1 VATTETYAPNRL
13 YTIPLA
19 ELMPDP
25 NQPRKYFDP
34 VALEELTASIA
45 QNGVMSPIFF
55 RVENGLKYIVAGER
69 RCAAGRKAGLANIPA
84 IFVETPNY
92 TEISLIE
99 NMVRSDL
106 TPVEEAEALDRLM
119 QDHKYQQNDLIRI
132 LSKSQPYISE
142 TLSLARLPKEV
153 RDGCRQ
159 DPAVSKKALLEIAKK
174 KQQRSML
181 KAYWEY
187 KAGLNP
193 QKKTGAGAKLTKA
206 QSVFNGMDVMER
218 KITSLEI
225 QTLTDEEKQN
235 FIIALNNLKQKIN
248 AQLEIAL
255 GENKNKNLA

>member
-1 VATTETYAPNRL
+1 MATTETYAPNRL

-34 VALEELTASIA
+34 VALEELTASVA

-69 RCAAGRKAGLANIPA
+69 RCAAARKAGLANIPA
-84 IFVETPNY
+84 IYVETQNY

-119 QDHKYQQNDLIRI
+119 QDHKYQPNDLIRI

-153 RDGCRQ
+153 RDECRQ
-159 DPAVSKKALLEIAKK
+159 NPAVSKKALLEIAKK
-174 KQQRSML
+174 KQERSML

-187 KAGLNP
+187 KAKLNP

-206 QSVFNGMDVMER
+206 QGAFNAMDATQR
-218 KITSLEI
+218 KIR
-225 QTLTDEEKQN
+225 TLDMQILTPEEKQN
-235 FIIALNNLKQKIN
+235 FIIAMNNLKRVIENTLAAATK
-248 AQLEIAL
+248 EIP
-255 GENKNKNLA
+255 GKNLA

>member
-1 VATTETYAPNRL
+1 VATTETYEPNRL
-13 YTIPLA
+13 YAIHLA

-34 VALEELTASIA
+34 AALEELTASVA

-69 RCAAGRKAGLANIPA
+69 RCAAARKAGLAVIPA
-84 IFVETPNY
+84 IYVETPNY

-153 RDGCRQ
+153 RDECRQ
-159 DPAVSKKALLEIAKK
+159 NPTVPKKTLLAIAKK
-174 KQQRSML
+174 SQQRSML
-181 KAYWEY
+181 TAYQAY
-187 KAGLNP
+187 KDGLIP
-193 QKKTGAGAKLTKA
+193 KKKSGTGGSVSEA
-206 QSVFNGMDVMER
+206 QSAFNAMDVTQR
-218 KITSLEI
+218 KIRTLDM
-225 QTLTDEEKQN
+225 QTLTPEEKQN
-235 FIIALNNLKQKIN
+235 FIIAMNNLKQTIEDT
-248 AQLEIAL
+248 LAL
-255 GENKNKNLA
+255 ATEKNPSKNLA

>member
-1 VATTETYAPNRL
+1 MATTETYAPNRL

-34 VALEELTASIA
+34 VALEELTASVA

-119 QDHKYQQNDLIRI
+119 QDHKYQQRDLARI
-132 LSKSQPYISE
+132 VSKSEAYMSE
-142 TLSLARLPKEV
+142 TISLTKLPKEI
-153 RDGCRQ
+153 RDECRQ
-159 DPAVSKKALLEIAKK
+159 NPAVSKKALLEIAKK
-174 KQQRSML
+174 KQERSML
-181 KAYWEY
+181 KAYQLY
-187 KAGLNP
+187 KAGLKP
-193 QKKTGAGAKLTKA
+193 RKKSTAGGGISKA
-206 QSVFNGMDVMER
+206 QGLFNAMDGIQR
-218 KITSLEI
+218 KITTLDR
-225 QTLTDEEKQN
+225 QTLTAEEKQN
-235 FIIALNNLKQKIN
+235 FILALNILKQAIEDTLAAATEEKPD
-248 AQLEIAL
+248 
-255 GENKNKNLA
+255 KNLA